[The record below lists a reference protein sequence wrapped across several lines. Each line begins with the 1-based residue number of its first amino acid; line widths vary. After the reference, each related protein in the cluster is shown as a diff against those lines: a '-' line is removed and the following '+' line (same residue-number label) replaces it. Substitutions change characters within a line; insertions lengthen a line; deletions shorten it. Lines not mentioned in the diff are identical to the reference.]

1 MKRKLIDF
9 DAFQKIREESLTN
22 VQTELEAA
30 GPLLAHALGMDDLAV
45 ESFGDSEVLFESDE
59 GDFVKATYDVKG
71 GYVSFDNIEQ
81 LVLNEETEEKAGRE
95 VISQML
101 DALIESDEAKA
112 EALFGEWT
120 NMPRTHRL
128 FSESKKGKR
137 QNSSFARQRGKAR
150 RLNNRKTTSAE
161 KKRRKSMR
169 DKFKLSRNERV
180 RPIRK
185 SGKIVGYEKA
195 RKEPWF
201 FRHPKKHMKEWAVI
215 AENVLNFV
223 DLQVN
228 GPELDRVQ
236 TLRREGDVVAVKV
249 PTIALRNEAKVL
261 KFDWK
266 TMNTDLVLK
275 RRQSKSMHESE
286 EFARSVADLKRLNA
300 LSDSAEFETKLEDA
314 ATRFPGVVYL
324 TEGELARVVKLALE
338 AVGATNFDDDT
349 CAFISEGLLRT
360 AHDAFADRIS
370 KIVRLAG
377 GRLNE
382 RAEDKYAGFRA
393 VADEFYSRLDESA
406 ELEMQAYVDV
416 YESLRSVYELAR
428 EEGNL
433 EVANETAGHLDDLLP
448 MISGKADLDADALG
462 DAAEW
467 LYDVAE
473 ATQPEDW
480 KTDAPHV
487 THDGEHPVLA
497 GKAKKYQ
504 SPAEMQ
510 GSTPEYHHASA
521 GKGADAGVAS
531 ELGSDGFSNM
541 GGEGVYPEL
550 DNPYVP
556 KSEHP
561 SIKGE
566 KDVDADSGQLAH
578 WGNDETWPNLSNPYS
593 KASVTPKSVKE

>member
-9 DAFQKIREESLTN
+9 NAFQKIREESLTN
-22 VQTELEAA
+22 VQTELDAA
-30 GPLLAHALGMDDLAV
+30 GPLLAHALGMDDLTV

-59 GDFVKATYDVKG
+59 GDFVKANYDVNG

-81 LVLNEETEEKAGRE
+81 LVLNEETEEKASRE

-112 EALFGEWT
+112 EALFGEWM

-128 FSESKKGKR
+128 FSEVKKLRSVPKYKTVGGK
-137 QNSSFARQRGKAR
+137 K
-150 RLNNRKTTSAE
+150 
-161 KKRRKSMR
+161 
-169 DKFKLSRNERV
+169 
-180 RPIRK
+180 
-185 SGKIVGYEKA
+185 KIVGYRKA
-195 RKEPWF
+195 RWDDT
-201 FRHPKKHMKEWAVI
+201 PKKREGGSKTAKRMRSKKINNRRMPAGLKKFLASKRAQMNRSIGKKMKEWAVVS
-215 AENVLNFV
+215 ENVLNFV

-228 GPELDRVQ
+228 GPELDRVK
-236 TLRREGDVVAVKV
+236 TLRRDGEVVSVKV
-249 PTIALRNEAKVL
+249 PTIALRNEAKIL

-266 TMNTDLVLK
+266 TMNTDVVVK
-275 RRQSKSMHESE
+275 RRESKQMHENE
-286 EFARSVADLKRLNA
+286 AFARSVADLKRLNA
-300 LSDSAEFETKLEDA
+300 LSDSDEFEAKLED
-314 ATRFPGVVYL
+314 TVTGFPGVVYL
-324 TEGELARVVKLALE
+324 TEDELARSIKLALE
-338 AVGATNFDDDT
+338 SVDATNFDDET
-349 CAFISEGLLRT
+349 CVFISEGLLRT
-360 AHDAFADRIS
+360 AHDTFTDRVA
-370 KIVRLAG
+370 KILRLAG

-382 RAEDKYAGFRA
+382 DAEDKYAGFRA
-393 VADEFYSRLDESA
+393 AADDFFARLDEQA

-416 YESLRSVYELAR
+416 YESLRGIHELAT
-428 EEGNL
+428 EEGNA
-433 EVANETAGHLDDLLP
+433 EVANETAAHLDDLMP
-448 MISGKADLDADALG
+448 IVSGKAEMNLDALE

-480 KTDAPHV
+480 TPDAPHV

-510 GSTPEYHHASA
+510 GDTPEYHHASD
-521 GKGADAGVAS
+521 GKGADAEVAG
-531 ELGSDGFSNM
+531 ELGSDGFSNV
-541 GGEGVYPEL
+541 GGDGIYPSL

-556 KSEHP
+556 KADHP
-561 SIKGE
+561 TIKGE
-566 KDVDADSGQLAH
+566 RDVDADSGQLAH